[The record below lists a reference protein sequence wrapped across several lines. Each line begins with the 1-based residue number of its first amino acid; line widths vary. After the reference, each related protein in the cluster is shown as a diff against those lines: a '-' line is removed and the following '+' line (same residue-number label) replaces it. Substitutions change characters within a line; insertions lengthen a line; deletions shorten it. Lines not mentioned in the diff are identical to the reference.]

1 MVVELIPIIYIVAL
15 AILADVTGSFRKIG
29 GFAAFWIM
37 LFLTPLVGWPIVLL
51 FPRLKKAYCLKDYK
65 PFHAGIAYRYKVLT
79 EGIGGN
85 VAVVNDREVLLS
97 MYEFTEYFA
106 VVESRKAYNKRRQ
119 ADGFVKI

>member
-1 MVVELIPIIYIVAL
+1 MELIPILYIVAL

-29 GFAAFWIM
+29 GFSAFWVM
-37 LFLTPLVGWPIVLL
+37 FFLTPFIGLPIVLL

-65 PFHAGIAYRYKVLT
+65 PFHAGIAYRFKILE
-79 EGIGGN
+79 EGYGGK
-85 VAVVNDREVLLS
+85 VAVVNDREVVLS